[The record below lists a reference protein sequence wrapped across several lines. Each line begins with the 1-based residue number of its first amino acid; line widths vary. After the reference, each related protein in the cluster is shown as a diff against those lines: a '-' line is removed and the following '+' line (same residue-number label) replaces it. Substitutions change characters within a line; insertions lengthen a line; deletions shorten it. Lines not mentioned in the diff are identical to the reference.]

1 MQRTDPFAVMAA
13 CLQGAR
19 PAGIEPSV
27 LDRAEQLQRAADV
40 LRASA
45 DPAARHVATAF
56 ERWIAEGG
64 DLHQHLGVRV
74 RRGGAHDLP
83 HRKARKQ
90 ARDEQIRAI
99 ADGLPKSPKSRA
111 AQIRE
116 MLLARDP
123 TLLVIHERTA
133 PVPSSEAQLRRILHG
148 S

>member
-1 MQRTDPFAVMAA
+1 MQMSDPFASMAS
-13 CLQGAR
+13 CLKGER
-19 PAGIEPSV
+19 PVAFEPSV
-27 LDRAEQLQRAADV
+27 ADRAEQLRRATDV

-56 ERWIAEGG
+56 ETWIAEGG
-64 DLHQHLGVRV
+64 DLHQHLGLRV
-74 RRGGAHDLP
+74 RRGGAHDQP
-83 HRKARKQ
+83 HRKSRMQ

-99 ADGLPKSPKSRA
+99 ADGLPKSTKSRA

-116 MLLARDP
+116 MVLARDP